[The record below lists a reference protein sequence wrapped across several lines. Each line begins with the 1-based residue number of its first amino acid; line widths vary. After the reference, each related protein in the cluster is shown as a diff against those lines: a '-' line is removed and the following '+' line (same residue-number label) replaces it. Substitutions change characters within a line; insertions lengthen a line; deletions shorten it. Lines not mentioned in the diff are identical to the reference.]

1 MSTQVQRF
9 HDTVA
14 AHIGTGP
21 TTYMTPHQARE
32 LGKAL
37 IVAADDTDSVKFT
50 QSNLATFEGRT
61 LDD

>member
-1 MSTQVQRF
+1 MSTQVHRF

-14 AHIGTGP
+14 ASIGTGP

-37 IVAADDTDSVKFT
+37 IAAADDTDQVRFT
-50 QSNLATFEGRT
+50 QSTIETFEGDT
-61 LDD
+61 L

>member
-1 MSTQVQRF
+1 MSTQVHRF

-14 AHIGTGP
+14 AYVGTGP

-37 IVAADDTDSVKFT
+37 IAAADDTDAVKFT
-50 QSNLATFEGRT
+50 QSTVGTFRGET
-61 LDD
+61 L

>member
-1 MSTQVQRF
+1 MNTQVHRF

-14 AHIGTGP
+14 AYIGEGP

-37 IVAADDTDSVKFT
+37 IAAADDTDTVKFT
-50 QSNLATFEGRT
+50 QSTLETFEGST
-61 LDD
+61 L